1 MTAEVR
7 EQTGEI
13 RSVQVRWLHV
23 CVAGHTV
30 EQVLCYAVA
39 EAEAADGR
47 PFDDAMDREVQLG
60 MYTVDRM
67 SADGTMYQVASAT
80 SYVLDGTCIRTA
92 KIAHCGEIAPD
103 SAGWIIEN
111 PDGTEVKRE
120 VSGCVPGSPSIAHHT
135 LMQDDDTA
143 EDEEAFDEE

>member
-13 RSVQVRWLHV
+13 RGVPVRWIHV
-23 CVAGHTV
+23 LVEGHTV

-39 EAEAADGR
+39 DAEAVYGR
-47 PFDDAMDREVQLG
+47 PFDDAMDREIQLG
-60 MYTVDRM
+60 MYAADRM
-67 SADGTMYQVASAT
+67 SADGTMYRVASAT

-92 KIAHCGEIAPD
+92 KIAHCNEIAPD

-111 PDGTEVKRE
+111 PDEAAVKRE
-120 VSGCVPGSPSIAHHT
+120 ASGCVPGSPPIAH
-135 LMQDDDTA
+135 LP
-143 EDEEAFDEE
+143 